1 MDERGRQVEG
11 QGSVGPF
18 REGDSITLECHVP
31 GGKLEFT
38 IYIRNIIVSIHFI
51 FYIPSKACWF
61 DYRYEYGIQRKAK
74 TDSLSFFHWHIMRI
88 YIALVQKINGT
99 KLS

>member
-31 GGKLEFT
+31 GGKNESHAQPSEAYSICAFHNLMFRVNFVNLIINAAVVLSSMMWKIITADVFHPYFT
-38 IYIRNIIVSIHFI
+38 S
-51 FYIPSKACWF
+51 
-61 DYRYEYGIQRKAK
+61 
-74 TDSLSFFHWHIMRI
+74 
-88 YIALVQKINGT
+88 
-99 KLS
+99 

>member
-31 GGKLEFT
+31 GGKNEVT
-38 IYIRNIIVSIHFI
+38 HF
-51 FYIPSKACWF
+51 PGTTF
-61 DYRYEYGIQRKAK
+61 DYAFCI
-74 TDSLSFFHWHIMRI
+74 
-88 YIALVQKINGT
+88 
-99 KLS
+99 

>member
-31 GGKLEFT
+31 GGKNESHAHTFLNLIFT
-38 IYIRNIIVSIHFI
+38 FAHFI
-51 FYIPSKACWF
+51 I
-61 DYRYEYGIQRKAK
+61 
-74 TDSLSFFHWHIMRI
+74 
-88 YIALVQKINGT
+88 
-99 KLS
+99 

>member
-31 GGKLEFT
+31 GGKNESHAHLFEAYSICAFHNLMF
-38 IYIRNIIVSIHFI
+38 RVNFVNLIIKTVVGLS
-51 FYIPSKACWF
+51 SKTW
-61 DYRYEYGIQRKAK
+61 
-74 TDSLSFFHWHIMRI
+74 
-88 YIALVQKINGT
+88 KIIT
-99 KLS
+99 PDA

>member
-31 GGKLEFT
+31 GGKNEVTHFPS
-38 IYIRNIIVSIHFI
+38 NSSMHFI
-51 FYIPSKACWF
+51 FNVP
-61 DYRYEYGIQRKAK
+61 
-74 TDSLSFFHWHIMRI
+74 
-88 YIALVQKINGT
+88 N
-99 KLS
+99 KLC